1 MRCPDVGKRA
11 SGGLIIDP
19 FHGGALLSEH
29 DCRVLLQKHVG
40 SEIAF
45 SKSLLA
51 PATRREIIVRML
63 LNLKRI
69 YVHMR
74 SFPQARN
81 VTELLVALTPS
92 ALSELRDRGLLAYHL
107 NDVTGALRDL
117 QTYLKL
123 SSMSEMDKEARE
135 EHDQIWEH
143 VKTLRRRVAAL
154 NCSGSVPLLPVRRPR
169 ADGVR
174 DDSPVRRALRD
185 LPPKRR
191 RRARAGAEQAP
202 DIATLQKMAPETV
215 YAAMTNN
222 PIPAHAVDLPDNIK
236 RGFAEFVGG
245 RKLGSV
251 PAGAAKTMPN
261 QCAANSKLADPSA
274 GPAWNGWG
282 VDATNA
288 RFQTAKA
295 AGLTAAQVPNLKLKW
310 AFGFPSAASMYGQPT
325 VAAGRIF
332 IGVDTGYVYSIDAKT
347 GCVFWS
353 FQAAAGV
360 RNAINIGPVKGHGS
374 TAFAAYFG
382 DLRGNVYALD
392 AATGTPLWIV
402 SVDPHPLAAV
412 TGAPTFYKGRLY
424 VPLASREEAAG
435 GGPDYPCCTFRGSL
449 VALNADTGKQI
460 WKTYIIPDEPKPT
473 RKNSR
478 GVQLFAPSGAGLWA
492 SPTIDESRN
501 AIYLGTGDAYS
512 KPPVPKTTDAVMAL
526 DLATGKVKW
535 SVQHTENDAWL
546 VGCEVNNPSENCPT
560 DIGPDYD
567 FGSASMMRTLP
578 DGRTIVVSGQK
589 SGEVFAQDVR
599 DGARCS
605 GRRRWS
611 TSLREA
617 RSTSAARPTIR
628 RRTSAR
634 EAAASRPWI

>member
-1 MRCPDVGKRA
+1 MRMH
-11 SGGLIIDP
+11 L
-19 FHGGALLSEH
+19 ALFNG
-29 DCRVLLQKHVG
+29 V
-40 SEIAF
+40 
-45 SKSLLA
+45 
-51 PATRREIIVRML
+51 
-63 LNLKRI
+63 
-69 YVHMR
+69 
-74 SFPQARN
+74 
-81 VTELLVALTPS
+81 LVAL
-92 ALSELRDRGLLAYHL
+92 LLC
-107 NDVTGALRDL
+107 
-117 QTYLKL
+117 
-123 SSMSEMDKEARE
+123 SS
-135 EHDQIWEH
+135 
-143 VKTLRRRVAAL
+143 AAL
-154 NCSGSVPLLPVRRPR
+154 AQTASGTIRQFEERCATCHRNAGVAR
-169 ADGVR
+169 A
-174 DDSPVRRALRD
+174 
-185 LPPKRR
+185 
-191 RRARAGAEQAP
+191 AGAEQAP

-215 YAAMTNN
+215 YAAITNN
-222 PIPAHAVDLPDNIK
+222 PIPAHVVDVPDNIK

-245 RKLGSV
+245 RKLGSI
-251 PAGAAKTMPN
+251 PAGAAKSMPN
-261 QCAANSKLADPSA
+261 QCVASSRLADPA
-274 GPAWNGWG
+274 TGAAWNGWG
-282 VDATNA
+282 VDTTNA

-295 AGLTAAQVPNLKLKW
+295 AGLTAAQVPGLKLKW

-347 GCVFWS
+347 GCVYWS

-360 RNAINIGPVKGHGS
+360 RNAINIGSVKGHGS
-374 TAFAAYFG
+374 TAYAAYFG

-392 AATGTPLWIV
+392 AATGMPLWIV

-412 TGAPTFYKGRLY
+412 TGAPTFFKGRLY

-435 GGPDYPCCTFRGSL
+435 GGLDYPCCTFRGSL

-512 KPPVPKTTDAVMAL
+512 RPPVPNTTDAVMAL
-526 DLATGKVKW
+526 DLDTGKVRW
-535 SVQHTENDAWL
+535 SVQHTANDAWL

-567 FGSASMMRTLP
+567 FGSASIMRTLP

-599 DGARCS
+599 DGALLWKATLVDKLARGEINFGGAADDQQAYFGTRSNGISALDLRTGERKWVAKIAPFTPPRQVGQTAALTVIPGVVFS
-605 GRRRWS
+605 GGADGV
-611 TSLREA
+611 LRA
-617 RSTSAARPTIR
+617 F
-628 RRTSAR
+628 
-634 EAAASRPWI
+634 AASDGKQVWEYDTLRDFTTVNGVAAKGGAMGAPGPTVAGGMIFVGSGYTGLGNGRGGNVLLAFGLE

>member
-1 MRCPDVGKRA
+1 MRMHF
-11 SGGLIIDP
+11 GLSN
-19 FHGGALLSEH
+19 G
-29 DCRVLLQKHVG
+29 V
-40 SEIAF
+40 
-45 SKSLLA
+45 
-51 PATRREIIVRML
+51 
-63 LNLKRI
+63 
-69 YVHMR
+69 
-74 SFPQARN
+74 
-81 VTELLVALTPS
+81 LVALLLCPS
-92 ALSELRDRGLLAYHL
+92 
-107 NDVTGALRDL
+107 GALA
-117 QTYLKL
+117 QTA
-123 SSMSEMDKEARE
+123 SGTIRQFE
-135 EHDQIWEH
+135 ERCATCH
-143 VKTLRRRVAAL
+143 RNA
-154 NCSGSVPLLPVRRPR
+154 
-169 ADGVR
+169 GV
-174 DDSPVRRALRD
+174 
-185 LPPKRR
+185 
-191 RRARAGAEQAP
+191 ARAPGAEQAP

-215 YAAMTNN
+215 YAAITNN
-222 PIPAHAVDLPDNIK
+222 PIPAHAVDVPDNIK

-245 RKLGSV
+245 RKLGSI
-251 PAGAAKTMPN
+251 PAGAAKSMPN
-261 QCAANSKLADPSA
+261 QCAANSRLADPA
-274 GPAWNGWG
+274 TGAAWNGWG

-295 AGLTAAQVPNLKLKW
+295 AGVTAAQVPSLTLKW
-310 AFGFPSAASMYGQPT
+310 AFGFPNAASMYGQPT

-347 GCVFWS
+347 GCVYWS

-374 TAFAAYFG
+374 TAYAAYFG

-392 AATGTPLWIV
+392 AASGLPLWIV

-412 TGAPTFYKGRLY
+412 TGAPTFFKGRLY

-435 GGPDYPCCTFRGSL
+435 GGLDYPCCTFRGSL
-449 VALNADTGKQI
+449 VALNADTGKQL

-512 KPPVPKTTDAVMAL
+512 KPPVPSTTDAVMAL
-526 DLATGKVKW
+526 DLDTGKVRW
-535 SVQHTENDAWL
+535 SVQHTANDAWL

-567 FGSASMMRTLP
+567 FGSASIMRTLP

-599 DGARCS
+599 DGAILWKATLVDKLARGEINFGGAADDRQAYFGTRSNGISALDLRTGERTWVAKIAPFTPPRQVGQTAALTVIPGVVFS
-605 GRRRWS
+605 GGADGV
-611 TSLREA
+611 LRA
-617 RSTSAARPTIR
+617 F
-628 RRTSAR
+628 
-634 EAAASRPWI
+634 AASDGKQVWEYDTLRDFTTVNGVAAKGGAMGAPGPTMAGGMIFVGSGYTGLGNGRGGNVLLAFGLE

>member
-1 MRCPDVGKRA
+1 MRMHFALFNGALVALLLCP
-11 SGGLIIDP
+11 SGGLAQTASGTIRQ
-19 FHGGALLSEH
+19 FEER
-29 DCRVLLQKHVG
+29 C
-40 SEIAF
+40 
-45 SKSLLA
+45 
-51 PATRREIIVRML
+51 ATCHRNAGV
-63 LNLKRI
+63 
-69 YVHMR
+69 
-74 SFPQARN
+74 AR
-81 VTELLVALTPS
+81 A
-92 ALSELRDRGLLAYHL
+92 
-107 NDVTGALRDL
+107 
-117 QTYLKL
+117 
-123 SSMSEMDKEARE
+123 
-135 EHDQIWEH
+135 
-143 VKTLRRRVAAL
+143 
-154 NCSGSVPLLPVRRPR
+154 
-169 ADGVR
+169 
-174 DDSPVRRALRD
+174 
-185 LPPKRR
+185 
-191 RRARAGAEQAP
+191 AGAEQAP

-222 PIPAHAVDLPDNIK
+222 PMPAHAVDLPDNIK

-251 PAGAAKTMPN
+251 PAGAAKSMQN
-261 QCAANSKLADPSA
+261 HCAANARLADPSA

-282 VDATNA
+282 VDATNG
-288 RFQTAKA
+288 RFQQAKA
-295 AGLTAAQVPNLKLKW
+295 AGFTAAQVPNLKLRW

-347 GCVFWS
+347 GCVYWS

-360 RNAINIGPVKGHGS
+360 RNAISIGPVKGHGS
-374 TAFAAYFG
+374 TGYAAYFG

-392 AATGTPLWIV
+392 AATGMPLWIV

-412 TGAPTFYKGRLY
+412 TGAPTFHKGRLY

-435 GGPDYPCCTFRGSL
+435 GGLDYPCCTFRGSL

-512 KPPVPKTTDAVMAL
+512 KPPVPNTTDAVMAL
-526 DLATGKVKW
+526 DLGTGKVRW
-535 SVQHTENDAWL
+535 SVQHTANDAWL

-567 FGSASMMRTLP
+567 FGSASIMRTLP

-599 DGARCS
+599 DGALLWKATLVDKLARGEINFGGAADDQKAYFGTRSS
-605 GRRRWS
+605 GISALDLRTGERKWVAKIAPFTPPRQS
-611 TSLREA
+611 GQTAALTVIPGAVFSGGSDGVVRAFATSDGRQIWEYDTLRDFM
-617 RSTSAARPTIR
+617 TVNGVAAKGGAMGAPGPTVAGGLLFVGSGYTGLGNGR
-628 RRTSAR
+628 AGNVLLAFGL
-634 EAAASRPWI
+634 E

>member
-1 MRCPDVGKRA
+1 MRMH
-11 SGGLIIDP
+11 
-19 FHGGALLSEH
+19 FALFNG
-29 DCRVLLQKHVG
+29 V
-40 SEIAF
+40 
-45 SKSLLA
+45 
-51 PATRREIIVRML
+51 
-63 LNLKRI
+63 
-69 YVHMR
+69 
-74 SFPQARN
+74 
-81 VTELLVALTPS
+81 LVALLLCPS
-92 ALSELRDRGLLAYHL
+92 
-107 NDVTGALRDL
+107 GALA
-117 QTYLKL
+117 QTA
-123 SSMSEMDKEARE
+123 SGTIRQFE
-135 EHDQIWEH
+135 ERCATCH
-143 VKTLRRRVAAL
+143 RNA
-154 NCSGSVPLLPVRRPR
+154 
-169 ADGVR
+169 GV
-174 DDSPVRRALRD
+174 
-185 LPPKRR
+185 
-191 RRARAGAEQAP
+191 ARAVGAEQAP

-215 YAAMTNN
+215 YAAITNN
-222 PIPAHAVDLPDNIK
+222 PIPAHAVDVPDNIK

-245 RKLGSV
+245 RKLGSI
-251 PAGAAKTMPN
+251 PAGAAKSMPN
-261 QCAANSKLADPSA
+261 QCAAGSRLADPA
-274 GPAWNGWG
+274 TGAAWNGWG

-295 AGLTAAQVPNLKLKW
+295 AGVTAAQVPSLKLKW

-347 GCVFWS
+347 GCVYWS

-374 TAFAAYFG
+374 TAYAAYFG

-392 AATGTPLWIV
+392 AATGMPLWIV

-412 TGAPTFYKGRLY
+412 TGAPTFFKGRLY

-435 GGPDYPCCTFRGSL
+435 GGLDYPCCTFRGSL

-492 SPTIDESRN
+492 SPTIDEARN

-512 KPPVPKTTDAVMAL
+512 KPPVPNTTDAVMAL
-526 DLATGKVKW
+526 DLDTGKVRW
-535 SVQHTENDAWL
+535 SVQHTANDAWL

-567 FGSASMMRTLP
+567 FGSASIMRTLP

-599 DGARCS
+599 DGALLWKATLVDKLARGEINFGGAADDQQAYFGTRSNGISALDLRTGERKWVAKIAPFTPPRQVGQTAALTVIPGVVVS
-605 GRRRWS
+605 GGADGVMR
-611 TSLREA
+611 A
-617 RSTSAARPTIR
+617 F
-628 RRTSAR
+628 
-634 EAAASRPWI
+634 AASDGRQVWEYDTLRDFTTVNGVAAKGGAMGAPGPTVAGGMIFVGSGYTGLGNGRGGNVLLAFGLE

>member
-1 MRCPDVGKRA
+1 MRMHF
-11 SGGLIIDP
+11 GLSN
-19 FHGGALLSEH
+19 G
-29 DCRVLLQKHVG
+29 V
-40 SEIAF
+40 
-45 SKSLLA
+45 
-51 PATRREIIVRML
+51 
-63 LNLKRI
+63 
-69 YVHMR
+69 
-74 SFPQARN
+74 
-81 VTELLVALTPS
+81 LVALLLCPS
-92 ALSELRDRGLLAYHL
+92 
-107 NDVTGALRDL
+107 GALA
-117 QTYLKL
+117 QTA
-123 SSMSEMDKEARE
+123 SGTIRQFE
-135 EHDQIWEH
+135 ERCATCH
-143 VKTLRRRVAAL
+143 RNA
-154 NCSGSVPLLPVRRPR
+154 
-169 ADGVR
+169 GV
-174 DDSPVRRALRD
+174 
-185 LPPKRR
+185 
-191 RRARAGAEQAP
+191 ARAPGAEQAP

-215 YAAMTNN
+215 YAAITNN
-222 PIPAHAVDLPDNIK
+222 PIPAHAVDVPDNIK

-245 RKLGSV
+245 RKLGSI
-251 PAGAAKTMPN
+251 PAGAAKSMPN
-261 QCAANSKLADPSA
+261 QCAASSRLADPA
-274 GPAWNGWG
+274 TGAAWNGWG

-295 AGLTAAQVPNLKLKW
+295 AGVTAAQVPSLTLKW
-310 AFGFPSAASMYGQPT
+310 AFGFPNAASMYGQPT

-347 GCVFWS
+347 GCVYWS

-374 TAFAAYFG
+374 TAYAAYFG

-392 AATGTPLWIV
+392 AASGLPLWIV

-412 TGAPTFYKGRLY
+412 TGAPTFFKGRLY

-435 GGPDYPCCTFRGSL
+435 GGLDYPCCTFRGSL
-449 VALNADTGKQI
+449 VALNADTGKQL

-512 KPPVPKTTDAVMAL
+512 KPPVPSTTDAVMAL
-526 DLATGKVKW
+526 DLDTGKVRW
-535 SVQHTENDAWL
+535 SVQHTANDAWL

-567 FGSASMMRTLP
+567 FGSASIMRTLP

-599 DGARCS
+599 DGAILWKATLVDKLARGEINFGGAADDRQAYFGTRSNGISALDLRTGERTWVAKIAPFTPPRQVGQTAALTVIPGVVFS
-605 GRRRWS
+605 GGADGV
-611 TSLREA
+611 LRA
-617 RSTSAARPTIR
+617 F
-628 RRTSAR
+628 
-634 EAAASRPWI
+634 AASDGKQVWEYDTLRDFTTVNGVAAKGGAMGAPGPTMAGGMIFVGSGYTGLGNGRGGNVLLAFGLE

>member
-1 MRCPDVGKRA
+1 MRMHFA
-11 SGGLIIDP
+11 LFSG
-19 FHGGALLSEH
+19 
-29 DCRVLLQKHVG
+29 V
-40 SEIAF
+40 
-45 SKSLLA
+45 
-51 PATRREIIVRML
+51 
-63 LNLKRI
+63 
-69 YVHMR
+69 
-74 SFPQARN
+74 
-81 VTELLVALTPS
+81 LVALLFCPP
-92 ALSELRDRGLLAYHL
+92 
-107 NDVTGALRDL
+107 GALA
-117 QTYLKL
+117 QTA
-123 SSMSEMDKEARE
+123 SGTIRQFEERCATCHRNAGVAR
-135 EHDQIWEH
+135 
-143 VKTLRRRVAAL
+143 A
-154 NCSGSVPLLPVRRPR
+154 
-169 ADGVR
+169 
-174 DDSPVRRALRD
+174 
-185 LPPKRR
+185 
-191 RRARAGAEQAP
+191 AGAEQAP

-215 YAAMTNN
+215 YAAMANN

-245 RKLGSV
+245 RRLGSV
-251 PAGAAKTMPN
+251 PAGAARSMSN
-261 QCAANSKLADPSA
+261 QCATNSRLADPSA

-282 VDATNA
+282 ADATNA

-295 AGLTAAQVPNLKLKW
+295 AGLTATQVPSLKLKW

-347 GCVFWS
+347 GCVHWS

-360 RNAINIGPVKGHGS
+360 RNAINVGPVKGHGS
-374 TAFAAYFG
+374 TAYAAYFG

-392 AATGTPLWIV
+392 AATGMPLWIV
-402 SVDPHPLAAV
+402 SVDPHLLAAV

-435 GGPDYPCCTFRGSL
+435 GGLDYPCCTFRGSL

-492 SPTIDESRN
+492 SPTIDEARN

-512 KPPVPKTTDAVMAL
+512 KPPVPNTTDAVMAL
-526 DLATGKVKW
+526 DLDTGKVRW
-535 SVQHTENDAWL
+535 SVQHTANDAWL

-567 FGSASMMRTLP
+567 FGSASIMRTLP

-599 DGARCS
+599 NGALLWKATLVDKLARGEINFGGAADDQQAYFGTRSNGISALDLRTGERKWVAKIAPFTPPRQVGQTAALTVIPGVLFSGGADGVVRAFATGDGKQVWEYDTLRDFTTANGVAAKGGAMGAPGPTVAGGMLFVGS
-605 GRRRWS
+605 GYTGLGNGRGGNV
-611 TSLREA
+611 LLAFGLE
-617 RSTSAARPTIR
+617 
-628 RRTSAR
+628 
-634 EAAASRPWI
+634 

>member
-1 MRCPDVGKRA
+1 MRNLLGLLSGVLALLLPA
-11 SGGLIIDP
+11 SGAVAQTASGTIRQ
-19 FHGGALLSEH
+19 FEER
-29 DCRVLLQKHVG
+29 C
-40 SEIAF
+40 
-45 SKSLLA
+45 
-51 PATRREIIVRML
+51 ATC
-63 LNLKRI
+63 
-69 YVHMR
+69 H
-74 SFPQARN
+74 RN
-81 VTELLVALTPS
+81 A
-92 ALSELRDRGLLAYHL
+92 
-107 NDVTGALRDL
+107 
-117 QTYLKL
+117 
-123 SSMSEMDKEARE
+123 
-135 EHDQIWEH
+135 
-143 VKTLRRRVAAL
+143 
-154 NCSGSVPLLPVRRPR
+154 
-169 ADGVR
+169 GV
-174 DDSPVRRALRD
+174 
-185 LPPKRR
+185 
-191 RRARAGAEQAP
+191 ARAPGAEQAP

-215 YAAMTNN
+215 YAALTSN
-222 PIPAHAVDLPDNIK
+222 PIPAHAQDVPDNIK

-261 QCAANSKLADPSA
+261 QCAANSTIADPSG

-282 VDATNA
+282 VDATQA

-295 AGLTAAQVPNLKLKW
+295 AGLTAAQVPSLKLKW

-332 IGVDTGYVYSIDAKT
+332 IGADTGYVYSIDAKT

-360 RNAINIGPVKGHGS
+360 RNAISIGPVKDHGS

-392 AATGTPLWIV
+392 AATGMPLWIV
-402 SVDPHPLAAV
+402 SVDQHPLAAV
-412 TGAPTFYKGRLY
+412 TGAPTLHKGRLY

-526 DLATGKVKW
+526 DLATGKVRW

-546 VGCEVNNPSENCPT
+546 VGCEVNSPSENCPT

-599 DGARCS
+599 DGALLWKATLVDKLARGEINFGGAADDQKAYFGTRSS
-605 GRRRWS
+605 GIWALDLKTGDKKWVARIAPIPQRQS
-611 TSLREA
+611 GQNAALTVIPGVVFSGGADGVLRA
-617 RSTSAARPTIR
+617 FATADGTPIWDYDTLRDFTTTNGVAAKGGAMGAPGPTVAGGMVFVGSGYTGLGNGR
-628 RRTSAR
+628 GGNVLLAFGL
-634 EAAASRPWI
+634 E